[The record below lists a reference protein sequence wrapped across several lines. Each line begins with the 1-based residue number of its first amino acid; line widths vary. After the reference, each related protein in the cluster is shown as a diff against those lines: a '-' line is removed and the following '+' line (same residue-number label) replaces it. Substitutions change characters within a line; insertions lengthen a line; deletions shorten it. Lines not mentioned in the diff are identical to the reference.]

1 MSTSQTVQNS
11 TRRSGI
17 KTLIAKSEPFGAR
30 STVSESRRI
39 VRDSP
44 IPYHYQLFE
53 ILRDGICNGA
63 WKPGEMILSETELE
77 ATYHVSRTVIRNA
90 LQRLA
95 DERFVERSK
104 GKRAVVLPVPLGHD
118 ADNAPRFAY
127 DTAIGERAWFHG
139 FVGSAYPGRV
149 IDSSLA
155 ACGAEVGNCLAIPAE
170 HDVFQLTCV
179 HRGEGMPNSLTR
191 LFIRADATPS
201 LRDLAHSHR
210 LPELTQA
217 GPSVP
222 IQLEM
227 RYDLRLSR
235 SEATIEAKACN
246 EFEAGAL
253 DIQPGLPVFAVSTIS
268 YAPDGRRVACGRIV
282 FCTKRAAFTVTI
294 RHDQQAPE
302 G

>member
-1 MSTSQTVQNS
+1 
-11 TRRSGI
+11 
-17 KTLIAKSEPFGAR
+17 
-30 STVSESRRI
+30 
-39 VRDSP
+39 
-44 IPYHYQLFE
+44 
-53 ILRDGICNGA
+53 
-63 WKPGEMILSETELE
+63 MILSETELE

-90 LQRLA
+90 LERLA

-104 GKRAVVLPVPLGHD
+104 GKRAVVLPVPSGHD

-127 DTAIGERAWFHG
+127 NTVIGESAWFHSI
-139 FVGSAYPGRV
+139 VGSAFPGRV
-149 IDSSLA
+149 INSTLA
-155 ACGAEVGNCLAIPAE
+155 ACGAEVGDCLAIPAE

-201 LRDLAHSHR
+201 LRALAHSRR
-210 LPELTQA
+210 LPEFTQA

-235 SEATIEAKACN
+235 SEATIEALACN

-253 DIQPGLPVFAVSTIS
+253 DIEPGLPVFAVSTIS
-268 YAPDGRRVACGRIV
+268 YAPDGRRVTFGRIV
-282 FCTKRAAFTVTI
+282 FCTKRAAFTLTI

-302 G
+302 V

>member
-1 MSTSQTVQNS
+1 
-11 TRRSGI
+11 
-17 KTLIAKSEPFGAR
+17 
-30 STVSESRRI
+30 
-39 VRDSP
+39 
-44 IPYHYQLFE
+44 
-53 ILRDGICNGA
+53 
-63 WKPGEMILSETELE
+63 MILSETELE

-104 GKRAVVLPVPLGHD
+104 GKRAVVLPVPSGHD

-127 DTAIGERAWFHG
+127 DTAIGETAWFHG
-139 FVGSAYPGRV
+139 FAGSAYPGRI

-155 ACGAEVGNCLAIPAE
+155 PCGAKVGDCLAIPAE
-170 HDVFQLTCV
+170 HEVFQLTCV

-201 LRDLAHSHR
+201 LLDLARSHR
-210 LPELTQA
+210 LPEVTEA

-227 RYDLRLSR
+227 RYGLRLSR
-235 SEATIEAKACN
+235 SEATIQAKACD

-268 YAPDGRRVACGRIV
+268 YAPDGRSVAYGRMV

-302 G
+302 V